1 MSRNTKI
8 FLIVFTVVLVAI
20 TILAIVYKKSQK
32 DVSDESRI
40 IIESGQKVP
49 EFAILIKMDKILLL
63 REQH

>member
-8 FLIVFTVVLVAI
+8 FLIVFTIVLVAI
-20 TILAIVYKKSQK
+20 TILAIVYKKITK

-40 IIESGQKVP
+40 IIESDRKYLNLQ
-49 EFAILIKMDKILLL
+49 ILIKMDKILLL

>member
-32 DVSDESRI
+32 DVI
-40 IIESGQKVP
+40 TYYN
-49 EFAILIKMDKILLL
+49 
-63 REQH
+63 